1 VDSTV
6 VADSAD
12 FTAAVDA
19 VVKDF
24 PSSRNEPRTFGC
36 GAFSFRQ
43 KSAEREV
50 GKYGFC
56 AEVTSVLAVV
66 PDAGK

>member
-1 VDSTV
+1 MEAVGSADSTA
-6 VADSAD
+6 VAG
-12 FTAAVDA
+12 A
-19 VVKDF
+19 VVRDF
-24 PSSRNEPRTFGC
+24 LFVRSKPRTFRC

-50 GKYGFC
+50 GKCGFC